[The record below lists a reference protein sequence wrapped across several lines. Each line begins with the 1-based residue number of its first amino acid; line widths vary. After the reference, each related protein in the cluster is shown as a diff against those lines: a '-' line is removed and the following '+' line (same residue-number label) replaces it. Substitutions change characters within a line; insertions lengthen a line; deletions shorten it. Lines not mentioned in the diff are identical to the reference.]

1 MIYIELRTLVYIQLI
16 HSQVICWTIC
26 ILIEFVWNEIA
37 FIYYQTMGP
46 IAGLKW
52 TKTRKHLHLQNALR
66 LAGTNEFG
74 VPKHSFLKMEKK
86 LCSFCFGWSE
96 LCFGWSEQ
104 TAC

>member
-1 MIYIELRTLVYIQLI
+1 MIYIELQTLVYIQLI

-86 LCSFCFGWSE
+86 LCNFCFG
-96 LCFGWSEQ
+96 
-104 TAC
+104 